1 MTDNEIQRTLHERL
15 EDARKKYPGQ
25 VLAVALF
32 GSQNYGISHAGSDI
46 DTKTILLP
54 SRADIINGAHIS
66 VSERVYPNGINQYK
80 DFRDVLNH
88 IMTKGS
94 VSFLEC
100 FSTRFYEAPIYNTDI
115 WERLRNKMPMV
126 SYYAHG
132 HILHCARG
140 MAKSYY
146 EQIRKSNSL
155 KSKIHF
161 LWIYNFILRFTEGES
176 FPKALFFDNNYAET
190 AEKLEREE
198 LDWDFVLSKIFE
210 LKEEP
215 TRSEDDIQAL
225 LYDIKSMVMEELIS
239 ELF

>member
-32 GSQNYGISHAGSDI
+32 GSQNYGISHVESDI

-80 DFRDVLNH
+80 DFRDVLDH
-88 IMTKGS
+88 VMMKGS
-94 VSFLEC
+94 ISFLEC

-115 WERLRNKMPMV
+115 WDRLRNKMSMM
-126 SYYAHG
+126 SYYAHD

-146 EQIRKSNSL
+146 EQIHKSNSL

-215 TRSEDDIQAL
+215 TRSEDAIQAL
-225 LYDIKSMVMEELIS
+225 LYDMKSTAMEELIS

>member
-176 FPKALFFDNNYAET
+176 FPKALFFDNNYVGAMT
-190 AEKLEREE
+190 NGN
-198 LDWDFVLSKIFE
+198 
-210 LKEEP
+210 
-215 TRSEDDIQAL
+215 Q
-225 LYDIKSMVMEELIS
+225 
-239 ELF
+239 

>member
-54 SRADIINGAHIS
+54 SHADIINGAHIS